1 LFYRNKQGIFTF
13 NDVINPIKMNKIYL
27 VLPVFLLTMLHG
39 QSQLTVTAFANT
51 PTICAGGSTQITAS
65 ATPVSYTVSTIP
77 LNMSFDADLNVLANA
92 GVAVTPTSS
101 GSTLD
106 DCRWDNI
113 ALPFSFRFFGN
124 LYSTIHICSNG
135 WIGMGGVGSTNTG
148 MGFSLPNATSPNNV
162 IHGVTAD
169 LDLRGA
175 SGGKLEYYDEGSFPN
190 RVFVVSYQNV
200 LFRTGGG
207 TTTFQIKLYEN
218 GNIVEIHTSAAGN
231 TTLGKAQ
238 GVENAAGTAAN
249 TVTGRNN
256 TTTWSGFTSGYRFTP
271 DVINFSWSPPAGLSS
286 TTGATVTASPAMTT
300 IYTVTATNASSGAT
314 GNITTTIT
322 IDPASYTLAGTA
334 TPGGTAICQNKSV
347 AGSTDYR
354 DGNCNLIA
362 NILPSGAS
370 PVSNVVNSCV
380 RVDTGATKKG
390 TIDLYLARNYDIEPQ
405 INAATATATVTLFFL
420 QSEFNK
426 FNLRAAD
433 SGHKLLPTGPAD
445 ATGIANLV
453 LRQFHGT
460 GTKPGNYTT
469 GTFDD
474 FTTATAGVSVS
485 WNATRNWWEVTI
497 PVTGFSGFYITSKKS
512 APVPIT
518 LEYFKGNRQGN
529 VHNTEWKVTC
539 TSTQVTFEIER
550 SGDARTFASIHSLT
564 ATQARCLQAF
574 NFTDASPLGGINYY
588 RLKMI
593 DVDGKV
599 SYSGTISMLNKES
612 KFDILSVVPTLVQ
625 TTAYVNIAAT
635 ANSRMDI
642 VITDLS
648 GRQVQKQTISL
659 VPGSNQVTLNVGKL
673 APGMYQVSGYTVD
686 GMSKTVRF
694 VKQ

>member
-1 LFYRNKQGIFTF
+1 
-13 NDVINPIKMNKIYL
+13 MNKIYL
-27 VLPVFLLTMLHG
+27 VLPVFLLTILHG
-39 QSQLTVTAFANT
+39 QSQLTVSAFANT
-51 PTICAGGSTQITAS
+51 PTICQGGSTQITAS

-77 LNMSFDADLNVLANA
+77 LNMSFDVGFNVLANA

-113 ALPFSFRFFGN
+113 PLPFSFRFYGS

-135 WIGMGGVGSTNTG
+135 WIGMGGVGSTTTG
-148 MGFSLPNATSPNNV
+148 MGFALPNATSPNNV

-175 SGGKLEYYDEGSFPN
+175 SGGTLEYYDEGSFPN
-190 RVFVVSYQNV
+190 RVFVVSYTNV

-207 TTTFQIKLYEN
+207 TATFQIKLFEN
-218 GNIVEIHTSAAGN
+218 GNIVEIHTSSAGN

-271 DVINFSWSPPAGLSS
+271 DVINFSWSPATGLNT
-286 TTGATVTASPAMTT
+286 TTGATVIATLTSSTT
-300 IYTVTATNASSGAT
+300 YTITATNASSGAT
-314 GNITTTIT
+314 GNTTTTIT
-322 IDPASYTLAGTA
+322 IDPASYILAGTP
-334 TPGGTAICQNKSV
+334 TPGGTAICQNKTVS
-347 AGSTDYR
+347 GSTDYR
-354 DGNCNLIA
+354 DGNCNIIA

-370 PVSNVVNSCV
+370 PVSNVINSCV

-405 INAATATATVTLFFL
+405 ISPATSTATVTLFFL
-420 QSEFNK
+420 QAEFNK

-460 GTKPGNYTT
+460 GTKPGSYTA

-474 FTTATAGVSVS
+474 FTTATAGASVN
-485 WNATRNWWEVTI
+485 WNATRNWWEITI

-518 LEYFKGNRQGN
+518 LEYFKGSRQGN
-529 VHNTEWKVTC
+529 VHLTEWKVTC

-550 SGDARTFASIHSLT
+550 SGDARTFTSITSLT

-574 NFTDASPLGGINYY
+574 NFTDASPLSGINYY

-599 SYSGTISMLNKES
+599 SYSSTISMLNKES
-612 KFDILSVVPTLVQ
+612 KFDIISVVPTLVQ
-625 TTAYVNIAAT
+625 SNAYVNITAT
-635 ANSRMDI
+635 ASSRMDI
-642 VITDLS
+642 VVTDIS
-648 GRQVQKQTISL
+648 GRQVQKQSITL
-659 VPGSNQVTLNVGKL
+659 VPGSNQVTMNVGKL
-673 APGMYQVSGYTVD
+673 SPGIYQVSGYTSD
-686 GMSKTVRF
+686 GISKTVRF

>member
-1 LFYRNKQGIFTF
+1 
-13 NDVINPIKMNKIYL
+13 MNKIYL
-27 VLPVFLLTMLHG
+27 VLPAFLLTMLYG
-39 QSQLTVTAFANT
+39 QAQLTVSAFANT
-51 PTICAGGSTQITAS
+51 PTICAGNATQVTAS
-65 ATPVSYTVSTIP
+65 ATPVGYTVSTIP
-77 LNMSFDADLNVLANA
+77 LDMSFNPGLNLLADA
-92 GVAVTPTSS
+92 GVAVTPASS

-113 ALPFSFRFFGN
+113 SLPFNFRYFGN
-124 LYSTIHICSNG
+124 SYSNIHICSNG
-135 WIGMGGVGSTNTG
+135 WIGMGGVGSTTTG
-148 MGFSLPNATSPNNV
+148 TGFTLPNAISPNNA
-162 IHGVTAD
+162 IHGVNAD

-175 SGGKLEYYDEGSFPN
+175 SGGTLEYYDEGSFPN
-190 RVFVVSYQNV
+190 RIFVISYTDV

-207 TTTFQIKLYEN
+207 TTTFQIKLKEN
-218 GNIVEIHTSAAGN
+218 GNIVEIHTSAVGN

-238 GVENAAGTAAN
+238 GVENAAGTVAN
-249 TVTGRNN
+249 AVTGRNN
-256 TTTWSGFTSGYRFTP
+256 TTNWTATGFTSGYRFTP
-271 DVINFSWSPPAGLSS
+271 DVINFSWLPATGLSS
-286 TTGATVTASPAMTT
+286 TTGATVTANPSITT
-300 IYTVTATNASSGAT
+300 VYTITATNATSGAT
-314 GNITTTIT
+314 GNTNTTIT
-322 IDPASYTLAGTA
+322 IDPASYTLAGTPA
-334 TPGGTAICQNKSV
+334 AGGTVICQNKTV
-347 AGSTDYR
+347 LGSTDYR
-354 DGNCNLIA
+354 DANCNIIA

-405 INAATATATVTLFFL
+405 VNPATATATVKLFFL

-474 FTTATAGVSVS
+474 FTTAIAGTSVT

-497 PVTGFSGFYITSKKS
+497 PVTGFSGFYITSKKTV
-512 APVPIT
+512 PVPVT
-518 LEYFKGNRQGN
+518 LEYFKGSRQNN
-529 VHNTEWKVTC
+529 VHVTEWKVTC

-550 SGDARTFASIHSLT
+550 SGDASRFTAITSLT

-574 NFTDASPLGGINYY
+574 NFTDANPLNGINYY

-599 SYSGTISMLNKES
+599 SYSSTITMLNKES

-625 TTAYVNIAAT
+625 TNAYVNIAAI
-635 ANSRMDI
+635 ANSRMEIVVTDI
-642 VITDLS
+642 S
-648 GRQVQKQTISL
+648 GRQVQKQTISI
-659 VPGSNQVTLNVGKL
+659 VPGSNQVTLNVSKL
-673 APGMYQVSGYTVD
+673 SPGMYQISGYTSD
-686 GMSKTVRF
+686 GITKTVRF

>member
-1 LFYRNKQGIFTF
+1 
-13 NDVINPIKMNKIYL
+13 MNKIYL

-39 QSQLTVTAFANT
+39 QSQLTVSAFANT
-51 PTICAGGSTQITAS
+51 PTICQGNSTQITAS

-77 LNMSFDADLNVLANA
+77 LDMSFNAGLNVLADA

-113 ALPFSFRFFGN
+113 ALPFSFRFYGN

-135 WIGMGGVGSTNTG
+135 WIGMGGVGSTTTG
-148 MGFSLPNATSPNNV
+148 NGFVLPNAISPNNAV
-162 IHGVTAD
+162 HGVNAD

-175 SGGKLEYYDEGSFPN
+175 SGGTLEYYDEGSFPN
-190 RVFVVSYQNV
+190 RVFVVSYTNV

-207 TTTFQIKLYEN
+207 TATFQIKLKEN

-238 GVENAAGTAAN
+238 GVENAAGNAAN
-249 TVTGRNN
+249 TVAGRNN
-256 TTTWSGFTSGYRFTP
+256 TTTWSGFTNGYRFTP
-271 DVINFSWSPPAGLSS
+271 DIINFSWSPPAGLSAI
-286 TTGATVTASPAMTT
+286 TGATVTASPAITT

-314 GNITTTIT
+314 GNTTTTIT
-322 IDPASYTLAGTA
+322 IDPASYTLAGIPTA
-334 TPGGTAICQNKSV
+334 GGAAICQNKSV

-380 RVDTGATKKG
+380 RVDSGATKKG

-405 INAATATATVTLFFL
+405 VSPATATATVTLFFL

-445 ATGIANLV
+445 AGGIANLV

-460 GTKPGNYTT
+460 GTRPGSYSA

-474 FTTATAGVSVS
+474 FTTATAGVTVN
-485 WNATRNWWEVTI
+485 WNGTRNWWEVTI

-518 LEYFKGNRQGN
+518 LEYFKGSRQGN
-529 VHNTEWKVTC
+529 VHITEWKVTC
-539 TSTQVTFEIER
+539 TSAQVTFEVER
-550 SGDARTFASIHSLT
+550 SSDASRFTAISSLT
-564 ATQARCLQAF
+564 ATQARCQEAF
-574 NFTDASPLGGINYY
+574 TYTDDNPLNGINYY

-599 SYSGTISMLNKES
+599 SYSNTISMLNKVS

-625 TTAYVNIAAT
+625 TNAYVNITAT
-635 ANSRMDI
+635 VNSRMDI
-642 VITDLS
+642 VVTDIS
-648 GRQVQKQTISL
+648 GRQVQKQSITV
-659 VPGSNQVTLNVGKL
+659 VPGSNQVTMNVGKL
-673 APGMYQVSGYTVD
+673 SPGMYQVSGYTSD
-686 GMSKTVRF
+686 GISKTVRF